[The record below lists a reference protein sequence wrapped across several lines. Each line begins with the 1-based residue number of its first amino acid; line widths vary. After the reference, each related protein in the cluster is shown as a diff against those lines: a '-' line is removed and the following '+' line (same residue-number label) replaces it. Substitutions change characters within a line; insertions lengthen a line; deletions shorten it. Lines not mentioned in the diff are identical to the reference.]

1 MNRKEFIDSTILKF
15 EDDIFSE
22 LKEFFINQGYISFS
36 FYSNN
41 SISKELFAEKLL
53 DYFEKV
59 EINTSKSFDKLI
71 EKYISNLDSVI
82 GNRIAKEHKPSKKN
96 PVHILPRARKYY
108 NKAIAIK
115 KDITSQ
121 SLIDYSRIMLCL
133 YAEII
138 KTNGK
143 EITEINYASEC
154 LNIKYITEAMKKEQN
169 SLIKSPKFSLKDSYN
184 DDYCAFVLLTVM
196 YYYIKNKEC

>member
-22 LKEFFINQGYISFS
+22 LKEFFINQDYISFS
-36 FYSNN
+36 FYSLN

-59 EINTSKSFDKLI
+59 EINTSKTFDKLI

-108 NKAIAIK
+108 NKAISMK
-115 KDITSQ
+115 KDVTFQ
-121 SLIDYSRIMLCL
+121 SLIDYSRIMMCL
-133 YAEII
+133 YTEII
-138 KTNGK
+138 KTNDK

-154 LNIKYITEAMKKEQN
+154 LSIKDITEAMKKEQN
-169 SLIKSPKFSLKDSYN
+169 SLIKSSKFSLKDSYN
-184 DDYCAFVLLTVM
+184 DDFCTFVLMTVM
-196 YYYIKNKEC
+196 YYYIKNKE